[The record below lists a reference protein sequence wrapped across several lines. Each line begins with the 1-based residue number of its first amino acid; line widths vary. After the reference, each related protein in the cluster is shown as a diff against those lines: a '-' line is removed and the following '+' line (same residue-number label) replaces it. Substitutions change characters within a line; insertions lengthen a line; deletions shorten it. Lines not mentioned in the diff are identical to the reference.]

1 LRIMYARRLHGACLA
16 CAWRVHGVCMAC
28 GVACAW
34 RVHGV
39 CTALAARGHGLVQR
53 AWYPLVSPVAM
64 TSLRSRSRTIG
75 SAASHLG
82 GRQCL

>member
-1 LRIMYARRLHGACLA
+1 MRIKYARRLHGAC
-16 CAWRVHGVCMAC
+16 MAL
-28 GVACAW
+28 AW

-39 CTALAARGHGLVQR
+39 CTARAARGHDLVQH
-53 AWYPLVSPVAM
+53 AWYPLFSPVAM